1 MILSYNFRRVK
12 LSGGKLLII
21 EKVNT
26 PDDVRKLPIGE
37 LKQLAKELRKY
48 IVDVVSETGG
58 HLASSL
64 GVVDITVA
72 LLKVFS
78 PPEDEIVWDVGHQA
92 YSYKILTDRKREF
105 LTLRQYKGISGFPS
119 IKESHYDAFGAG
131 HSSISISAALGIK
144 VAKRLKGEKGKVIA
158 VIGDGALTAGE
169 AYEGLNNAGQ
179 LGEDIVV
186 ILNDNRMSI
195 SPNIGAMANY
205 LIKVTTD
212 EWLRRTKSRFENV
225 SKKIFGESLYRRFK
239 RFEDLMVKG
248 LFPPG
253 MLFEDL
259 GFRYI
264 GPVDGHNLDTL
275 VSVFNNVSKMKGPTL
290 IHVITKKGKG
300 YEPAEVNPEKFHG
313 VAKKNKTPSVEKTLS
328 KWTSVFSDTIIK
340 LAENDNRIVAIT
352 AAMPSG
358 TGLDKFY
365 KKFPDRYFD
374 VGIAEQH
381 AVTFAAGLA
390 KKGLKPVVAIYSTFL
405 QRAYDQ
411 IIHDVALQSLPVIF
425 AIDRSGI
432 VGEDGATHHGMFDL
446 SYMRIVP
453 NMVVTAPKDENELRD
468 LFYTGIVSDVP
479 FAIRY
484 PRGVAPGVVIKNK
497 FDKIRI
503 GTWEVLKDGKDILI
517 VASGWEVSQSIEAA
531 KRLKRKGM
539 EVTVVNARFIKPID
553 DVLLGELAKKHK
565 VVITIEEN
573 TVKGGLGSAVNEF
586 LSNWYDGKVFNIG
599 VPDMFV
605 EHGEQMFLRKN
616 LGLTGEELAERI
628 LNICGN
634 LKSNSLQ

>member
-1 MILSYNFRRVK
+1 MLLDRINSPDDLKK
-12 LSGGKLLII
+12 LS
-21 EKVNT
+21 VN
-26 PDDVRKLPIGE
+26 E
-37 LKQLAKELRKY
+37 LKQLADELRTF
-48 IVDVVSETGG
+48 IVDVVTKTGG

-64 GVVDITVA
+64 GVVELTLA

-92 YSYKILTDRKREF
+92 YPYKILTGRKDKF
-105 LTLRQYKGISGFPS
+105 PTLRQYKGISGFPS
-119 IKESHYDAFGAG
+119 IKESVYDAFGAG

-144 VAKRLKGEKGKVIA
+144 VAKRLKGEDGKVVA

-179 LGEDIVV
+179 LGEDLIV

-212 EWLRRTKSRFENV
+212 EWLRKAKGHFEYV
-225 SKKIFGESLYRRFK
+225 SKKIFGERVYKKFK
-239 RFEDLMVKG
+239 RFEDLIVKG

-253 MLFEDL
+253 MLFEEL

-275 VSVFNNVSKMKGPTL
+275 IPVLENVSKMKGPTL
-290 IHVITKKGKG
+290 VHVITKKGKG
-300 YEPAEVNPEKFHG
+300 YKPAEENPEKFHG
-313 VAKKNKTPSVEKTLS
+313 VSGKKKTVLVEKKIP
-328 KWTSVFSDTIIK
+328 KWTSIFSEVLIE
-340 LAENDNRIVAIT
+340 LAEKEENIVAIT
-352 AAMPSG
+352 AAMPTG
-358 TGLDKFY
+358 TGLDKFRE
-365 KKFPDRYFD
+365 KFPERYFD

-411 IIHDVALQSLPVIF
+411 IIHDVALQELPVVF
-425 AIDRSGI
+425 AIDRGGI
-432 VGEDGATHHGMFDL
+432 VGEDGPTHHGVFDL

-453 NMVVTAPKDENELRD
+453 NVVVSAPKDENELRNLLYTAIKSD
-468 LFYTGIVSDVP
+468 LP

-484 PRGVAPGVVIKNK
+484 PRGAAVGVDIEREFKE
-497 FDKIRI
+497 IPI
-503 GTWEVLKDGKDILI
+503 GTWEILKKGGEILI
-517 VASGWEVSQSIEAA
+517 IATGWEVYQVLEAEKLLKETGIEP
-531 KRLKRKGM
+531 
-539 EVTVVNARFIKPID
+539 TIVNARFIKPID
-553 DVLLGELAKKHK
+553 EVMLTELAKGHK
-565 VVITIEEN
+565 IIVTVEEN

-586 LSNWYDGKVFNIG
+586 LASWYDGRIFNIG
-599 VPDMFV
+599 VPDMFI
-605 EHGEQMFLRKN
+605 EHGEQSLLREK
-616 LGLTGEELAERI
+616 LGLTGKELAGRI
-628 LNICGN
+628 LKICNNFN
-634 LKSNSLQ
+634 LLSDLR